1 MAEVKKLRKVADAGL
16 SDSLQKWIIQAEKE
30 IGKTSIFQSVGNKT
44 VYLLIAAPLAVGGVY
59 MGVAYFHNLVAAVL
73 LSAIG
78 ILLPEQIA
86 YARSKTMQDKLLEQ
100 LGTAVRMFAAE
111 FSETP
116 NTIRVIKAIA
126 PKMPSPIGEI
136 FRQVDK
142 EFTSGKDVNRVLIN
156 LSHKL
161 SSEYGRLFVQLLR
174 ISFED
179 SSVKP
184 MFLRLATRLQGQ
196 QKLIRKNRIEM
207 TAERYVSIGMNT
219 LIIPAYIE
227 MCRIMPESRA
237 YFANTATGRMIIVL
251 ALVSVIVGIAMDRMI
266 GRGGELT

>member
-1 MAEVKKLRKVADAGL
+1 MIWGVVFAAGVFILAVSVSYLLFSRLGSRDWMAGIKKLRNVRRHRPIGLVAEVDPSSGERDGQGRHI
-16 SDSLQKWIIQAEKE
+16 SKYRQQNCVPII
-30 IGKTSIFQSVGNKT
+30 SI
-44 VYLLIAAPLAVGGVY
+44 LLAVIGVY
-59 MGVAYFHNLVAAVL
+59 MGMAYFHSLVAAVL
-73 LSAIG
+73 LALIG
-78 ILLPEQIA
+78 ILLPEQIS
-86 YARSKTMQDKLLEQ
+86 YTRNKTMQEKLLEQ

-116 NTIRVIKAIA
+116 NTVKVIKVIA
-126 PKMPSPIGEI
+126 PNLPSPIGEI
-136 FRQVDK
+136 FRQVDQ

-196 QKLIRKNRIEM
+196 QKLIQEKQ
-207 TAERYVSIGMNT
+207 
-219 LIIPAYIE
+219 
-227 MCRIMPESRA
+227 
-237 YFANTATGRMIIVL
+237 
-251 ALVSVIVGIAMDRMI
+251 DRDD
-266 GRGGELT
+266 R